1 MPHSMGHRERRTAA
15 EWDAFSRYGRR
26 YLAYLQR
33 SGVRSGIKRA
43 ARRRERQSAR
53 DAIRTH
59 TD

>member
-33 SGVRSGIKRA
+33 AGVRSSIKRT
-43 ARRRERQSAR
+43 ARRRERQAAR
-53 DAIRTH
+53 DAIRS
-59 TD
+59 DSA